1 MKTTFDFST
10 NDASK
15 EVGEFVLRSGKVFE
29 CGEYADKKFSLTE
42 AEADDAIA
50 HFTPT
55 DVCHEHGYSI
65 FDGLLGKV
73 NKIWRQGLDVMAE
86 WQFPKELHNLFG
98 GKPMKVSAEW
108 DTFAI
113 GKRLT
118 GCALVMEPR
127 VRDAA
132 MMTAFA
138 MSSDDVQKMHILT
151 AMQSAFKDKPG
162 TYHGKQAIQEGHD
175 HTARHGA
182 ICTIDTPDTK
192 KSKMALFTTK
202 PEMKVLQ
209 TAHDAFCAG
218 GAMCGNP
225 YPTYN
230 YSEEKNMNEEEKKSL
245 WGRIKSAI
253 FGEGYIEP
261 KEGEQ
266 PLVEKTAEEKAALFN
281 VLLDNH
287 DAKVK
292 EIADSTAPVV
302 IPVTETVE
310 FKAQKTLLDNLIE
323 GNRVR
328 EEADKALFAVSNAA
342 AIEQLI
348 TDFKIDPKD
357 RDTEIKVRA
366 DNPAVYDHFALRLTD
381 KFAGTRVPS
390 PDTISGEKA
399 LEIAGSDE
407 VTSKQF
413 TNTVAAIR
421 SLTPSL

>member
-1 MKTTFDFST
+1 
-10 NDASK
+10 
-15 EVGEFVLRSGKVFE
+15 
-29 CGEYADKKFSLTE
+29 
-42 AEADDAIA
+42 
-50 HFTPT
+50 
-55 DVCHEHGYSI
+55 
-65 FDGLLGKV
+65 
-73 NKIWRQGLDVMAE
+73 
-86 WQFPKELHNLFG
+86 
-98 GKPMKVSAEW
+98 
-108 DTFAI
+108 
-113 GKRLT
+113 
-118 GCALVMEPR
+118 
-127 VRDAA
+127 
-132 MMTAFA
+132 
-138 MSSDDVQKMHILT
+138 
-151 AMQSAFKDKPG
+151 
-162 TYHGKQAIQEGHD
+162 
-175 HTARHGA
+175 
-182 ICTIDTPDTK
+182 
-192 KSKMALFTTK
+192 
-202 PEMKVLQ
+202 
-209 TAHDAFCAG
+209 
-218 GAMCGNP
+218 
-225 YPTYN
+225 
-230 YSEEKNMNEEEKKSL
+230 MNEEEKKSL

-253 FGEGYIEP
+253 FGEDYSAVLGEGYVEP

-266 PLVEKTAEEKAALFN
+266 PLAEVPEIVVPAAEF
-281 VLLDNH
+281 
-287 DAKVK
+287 
-292 EIADSTAPVV
+292 TAPVV

-421 SLTPSL
+421 NLTPSL